1 MEIRQLNHF
10 LAVLEQGSLGRAAE
24 ALNISEPGLS
34 KSIRRLED
42 SLQIRLLDRGTRG
55 MTPTLFGESL
65 ATHARLIRNEMDH
78 AINELSELQGVSKGI
93 VKIGARPSFGT
104 IILPRAIA
112 RLHAKRPGV
121 RAIVREGMMS
131 NMIIEVLH
139 GDLDFIVVTLA
150 DQSPDEELVQES
162 LIESPVSIVARAGHP
177 LSGSGL
183 VPPEL
188 LKEMPWVLPLGS
200 HPVRIKLEGMLAR
213 CGIENINVVAES
225 DSVQFMME
233 YLRETD
239 AVGFFP
245 EPMIMRSRIKDDFAI
260 LDVKEFKW
268 QRQLGI
274 IRRKRTS
281 LTPAALLLVQELK
294 LLCEHSS

>member
-1 MEIRQLNHF
+1 MEIRQLEHF
-10 LAVLEQGSLGRAAE
+10 LAVIEQGSLGRAAE

-65 ATHARLIRNEMDH
+65 ATHARLIRNEVDH
-78 AINELSELQGVSKGI
+78 ARSELSELQGVSKGI
-93 VKIGARPSFGT
+93 VRIGARPSFGT
-104 IILPRAIA
+104 VILPRAIA
-112 RLHAKRPGV
+112 QLQNKRPGV

-131 NMIIEVLH
+131 NMIVEVLH
-139 GDLDFIVVTLA
+139 GDLDFIVVTLS
-150 DQSPDEELVQES
+150 DQTPDDDLIQES
-162 LIESPVSIVARAGHP
+162 LIDSPVSIVARAGHP
-177 LSGSGL
+177 FGNQNPLSPDAL
-183 VPPEL
+183 A
-188 LKEMPWVLPLGS
+188 EMPWILPLGS
-200 HPVRIKLEGMLAR
+200 DPVRQKLEEMLAK
-213 CGIENINVVAES
+213 CGIEKINVLVES
-225 DSVQFMME
+225 DSVQFIME

-239 AVGFFP
+239 AIGFFP
-245 EPMIMRSRIKDDFAI
+245 EPMIMRSRIKEDFAI
-260 LDVKEFKW
+260 LDVKELKW

-294 LLCEHSS
+294 ILCEHSS

>member
-1 MEIRQLNHF
+1 MEIRQLEHF
-10 LAVLEQGSLGRAAE
+10 LAVIEQGSLGRAAE

-65 ATHARLIRNEMDH
+65 ATHARLIRNEVDN
-78 AINELSELQGVSKGI
+78 ARSELSELQGVSKGI
-93 VKIGARPSFGT
+93 VRIGARPSFGT
-104 IILPRAIA
+104 VILPRAIA
-112 RLHAKRPGV
+112 QLQNKRPGV

-131 NMIIEVLH
+131 NMIVEVLH
-139 GDLDFIVVTLA
+139 GDLDFIVVTLSN
-150 DQSPDEELVQES
+150 QTPDDELIQES

-177 LSGSGL
+177 LGSQSPL
-183 VPPEL
+183 SPDEL
-188 LKEMPWVLPLGS
+188 AELPWVLPLGS
-200 HPVRIKLEGMLAR
+200 DPVRQKLEEMLAK
-213 CGIENINVVAES
+213 CGIEKINVLVES
-225 DSVQFMME
+225 DSVQFIME

-245 EPMIMRSRIKDDFAI
+245 EPMIMRSRNKDDFTI
-260 LDVKEFKW
+260 LNVKELKW
-268 QRQLGI
+268 QRKLGI

-281 LTPAALLLVQELK
+281 LTPAASLLVQELK
-294 LLCEHSS
+294 FLCDQSI